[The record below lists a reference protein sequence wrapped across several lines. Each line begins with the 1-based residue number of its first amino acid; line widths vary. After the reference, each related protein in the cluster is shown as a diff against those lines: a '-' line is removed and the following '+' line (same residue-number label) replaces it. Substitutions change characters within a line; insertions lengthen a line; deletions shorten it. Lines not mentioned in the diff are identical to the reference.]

1 MSGAAGLATPFDLAS
16 ATGDAP
22 AAPGFLTPTRTGGG
36 LNEQERQKLAR
47 HPFEVAAAVIDHYS
61 TEGTEALLAVPGEV
75 ERLKWVGL
83 YPQRQGGDAFMLRV
97 KVPGGVLTAAQA
109 REIGLV
115 AQRVLRG
122 PDRAP
127 AVRQPLLRPDDAA
140 GDPAALALARRG
152 PRGLASLRGGRPD
165 LGPGVRRL
173 REERDEL
180 PGERRGSRTRCST
193 RSPWHVRSRRS
204 SPATAPTPTCRG
216 SSSSRSP
223 AARRTAHAARSTT
236 SALRPAR
243 LGDEVGFEV
252 LAGGGLSDGERL
264 ASDLDLFVGADDAV
278 ELCRA
283 IAQLYSELGNR
294 ENRGL
299 ARMRYLVQELGPATF
314 RLELASRLG
323 VAARS
328 GAVTLTTT
336 YRSDHAGVHPQRQAG
351 LSYVGAV
358 VPVGRMTG
366 IQLVAAAELAD
377 DFGDGT
383 VRIGVDQNF
392 VLSGVADGRVDEL
405 LATPLLQAFSPD
417 VGPFTRG
424 IVACTG
430 NEFCRY
436 AVTETKQQAVE
447 LARRLDAAIEGLG
460 SDSAVRATP
469 LRVHVSGC
477 SASCAQ
483 PQIADVGLRGAVHKG
498 ETQLLEGYD
507 LGLGGSLG
515 PEAGFLQWVEGAV
528 RVDDLDA
535 AILRATA
542 SYERDRDG
550 DETFATWARRH
561 DVAELRDVVAGCP
574 VKHYALREEMNE
586 IEDPP
591 RKTWFWEL
599 GEAVIDA
606 DRCVGCGTCV
616 AVCPQQLDRRE
627 RCERDARAREDVHR
641 VLVVLGLLPPRRT
654 SL

>member
-1 MSGAAGLATPFDLAS
+1 MSATEGLATPFDLAA
-16 ATGDAP
+16 ATGDDQ
-22 AAPGFLTPTRTGGG
+22 AAPGFLTPTRTGGV
-36 LNEQERQKLAR
+36 LNDQERQKLAR
-47 HPFEVAAAVIDHYS
+47 HPFEVAAAVIEHYS

-97 KVPGGVLTAAQA
+97 KVPGGLLTAAQA

-115 AQRVLRG
+115 ANEFCEGPMEHPLFGNHFCDLTTRQAIQLHWLSLAVVPEVWRRFAEVGLTSVQACGDCARNVTSCQVSGVDRNEVLDALPVARAISAFFTGNRAYANLPRKFKLSVTGCTEDCARG
-122 PDRAP
+122 EIND
-127 AVRQPLLRPDDAA
+127 V
-140 GDPAALALARRG
+140 
-152 PRGLASLRGGRPD
+152 
-165 LGPGVRRL
+165 
-173 REERDEL
+173 
-180 PGERRGSRTRCST
+180 
-193 RSPWHVRSRRS
+193 
-204 SPATAPTPTCRG
+204 
-216 SSSSRSP
+216 
-223 AARRTAHAARSTT
+223 
-236 SALRPAR
+236 ALRPAR
-243 LGDEVGFEV
+243 LGDEVGVEV

-264 ASDLDLFVGADDAV
+264 ASDLDLFVVADDAV

-283 IAQLYSELGNR
+283 VAQLYAELGNS

-299 ARMRYLVQELGPATF
+299 ARMRYLVQELGPAAF

-323 VAARS
+323 AAARS
-328 GAVTLTTT
+328 GAVALTTT
-336 YRSDHAGVHPQRQAG
+336 YRSDHAGVHPQRQAA

-366 IQLVAAAELAD
+366 TQLVEAAELAEE
-377 DFGDGT
+377 FGDGT

-405 LATPLLQAFSPD
+405 LATPLLHAFSPD

-460 SDSAVRATP
+460 PDSAVRATP

-507 LGLGGSLG
+507 LGLGGALG
-515 PEAGFLQWVEGAV
+515 PAAGFLQWVEGAV

-535 AILRATA
+535 AILRAAA
-542 SYERDRDG
+542 SYERDREG
-550 DETFATWARRH
+550 NESFASWARRH
-561 DVAELRDVVAGCP
+561 DVAELRDVVRGA
-574 VKHYALREEMNE
+574 
-586 IEDPP
+586 
-591 RKTWFWEL
+591 T
-599 GEAVIDA
+599 
-606 DRCVGCGTCV
+606 
-616 AVCPQQLDRRE
+616 
-627 RCERDARAREDVHR
+627 
-641 VLVVLGLLPPRRT
+641 
-654 SL
+654 